1 MLARYRVGWNGA
13 SVRAPR
19 QPPARAGSGAA
30 ALRRRRAKKLRVG
43 RGHRGYGGLVPR
55 LRGGGAVVVFS
66 PRLGVPLLLLGV
78 AGLLVLALAQ
88 VLLVHAALAV
98 AVEGRRALELAA
110 VAARRAVRGPRAVPA
125 RGHGERVGG
134 EVAER
139 ALDGDLRAARAP
151 AVVEREER
159 LLAAAQPRVRV
170 VVVLLDVLLEQ
181 AVVRDVLLEQTNG
194 HFSFAV
200 RTLPIYKVLA
210 RVSVLYRTSIT

>member
-43 RGHRGYGGLVPR
+43 RGHRGHRGRGGLVPR
-55 LRGGGAVVVFS
+55 LRGGGGAVVVFS

-159 LLAAAQPRVRV
+159 LLVVAQPRVRV

-200 RTLPIYKVLA
+200 RTLPIYRVLA
-210 RVSVLYRTSIT
+210 RVSVL

>member
-43 RGHRGYGGLVPR
+43 RGHRGHGGLVPR
-55 LRGGGAVVVFS
+55 LRGGGGAVVVFS

-139 ALDGDLRAARAP
+139 AAGGDLRAARAP

-200 RTLPIYKVLA
+200 RTLPIYRVLA
-210 RVSVLYRTSIT
+210 RVSVL